1 MIKHTTK
8 INKLQNSKHMKSN
21 NLLFT
26 FIGILAMTITSCSQ
40 KPDFKTFPKIDAH
53 CHLETTDHSFVD
65 IVKENDFRLL
75 TLAYDASSRLN
86 VDKQLNYSESL
97 HKEFPQT
104 ISFAT
109 TFSMEGFGEPGWE
122 EKTINLL
129 KRDFK
134 DGAIAVKVWKDI
146 GMVFRDKDS
155 SFIMIDD
162 KRLDPIWDFIESQNK
177 TVVNH
182 NGEPRNCWLP
192 LDSMTVK
199 GDAGYYAEHP
209 QYHMYLHP
217 EYPNYK
223 ELFAARDNMLRK
235 HPNLRYVGCHL
246 GSMEWDVD
254 VQAKWLDEFPNSA
267 MDMADRISHFQIQ
280 NSEKVRIFIIKY
292 QDQLLYGTDMLV
304 SDDESNESSVH
315 QIKTTLNN
323 IWKKDWGYFTTNK
336 IVVTDDNPKGYKCL
350 NLPLSVLEKIYYK
363 NAIKMYPELEIK

>member
-1 MIKHTTK
+1 
-8 INKLQNSKHMKSN
+8 MKSN
-21 NLLFT
+21 KLIFT
-26 FIGILAMTITSCSQ
+26 FIGIIAMTITSCSQ

-53 CHLETTDHSFVD
+53 CHLETADHSFVKV
-65 IVKENDFRLL
+65 VKENDFRLL

-86 VDKQLNYSESL
+86 IDKQLNYSGSL
-97 HKEFPQT
+97 HKNFPQT

-109 TFSMEGFGEPGWE
+109 TFSMEDFGEPGWE
-122 EKTINLL
+122 EKTINHL
-129 KRDFK
+129 KEDFK

-146 GMVFRDKDS
+146 GMVFQDKDS

-162 KRLDPIWDFIESQNK
+162 ERLDPIWDFIQSQNI

-235 HPNLRYVGCHL
+235 HPNLRYVSCHL

-254 VQAKWLDEFPNSA
+254 VQAKWLDEFPNCA
-267 MDMADRISHFQIQ
+267 MDMADRISHLQIQ
-280 NSEKVRIFIIKY
+280 NSEKVRVFIIKY
-292 QDQLLYGTDMLV
+292 QNQLLYGTDMLV

-315 QIKTTLNN
+315 QIKNTLNN
-323 IWKKDWGYFTTNK
+323 IWKKDWDYFTTDK
-336 IVVTDDNPKGYKCL
+336 IVLTDDNPKGYKCL
-350 NLPLSVLEKIYYK
+350 NLSVSVLEKIYYK
-363 NAIKMYPELEIK
+363 NAIKMYPKLEIK